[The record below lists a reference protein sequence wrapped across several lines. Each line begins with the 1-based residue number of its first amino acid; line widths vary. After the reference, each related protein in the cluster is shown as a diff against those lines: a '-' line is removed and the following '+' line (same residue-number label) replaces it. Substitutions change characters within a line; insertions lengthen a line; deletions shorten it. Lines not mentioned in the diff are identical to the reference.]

1 MNAMTSRSLPLA
13 AGALLSVSSVSAQQR
28 LLEPDLSRLAQG
40 QGLQVFHRSVTPLT
54 DSARHGLR
62 LSENSGDGIAF
73 INAVEFT
80 NGTIECDIRGKDVQG
95 NSFVGIAFHGADSAT
110 YEAVYFRPFNFQTT
124 DSARHAHAVQYISH
138 PTDTWQKLR
147 AEHPGVYEQPVNP
160 VPDPNRWFHIRIV
173 VSGSKVSAYV
183 ADATEPSLVVT
194 RLSERTSGLV
204 GLWVGNT
211 SGGDFANLRIQ
222 PE

>member
-1 MNAMTSRSLPLA
+1 MNALVYRLLGI
-13 AGALLSVSSVSAQQR
+13 GAVLGSASALSGQQR
-28 LLEPDLSRLAQG
+28 ALEPDLAHLAQS
-40 QGLQVFHRSVTPLT
+40 QGLQVFHRNATALT
-54 DSARHGLR
+54 DGARNGLR
-62 LSENSGDGIAF
+62 LSENAGDGIAYL
-73 INAVEFT
+73 NGVEFT
-80 NGTIECDIRGKDVQG
+80 NGTIECDIRGTDVQG

-138 PTDTWQKLR
+138 PNDTWQKLR

-160 VPDPNRWFHIRIV
+160 APDPNGWFHIRIV

-183 ADATEPSLVVT
+183 ADATEPSLGVT
-194 RLSERTSGLV
+194 RLSDRTSGMV

-211 SGGDFANLRIQ
+211 SGGGFANLRIS
-222 PE
+222 P